1 VSLPTPYYERNGITI
16 YCGDCRE
23 ILPQLKAVES
33 VITDPVW
40 PNASPDLQGND
51 DPAGLF
57 QQMCEALPLAE
68 RLVVQLGC
76 DSDPRFLQGIPS
88 RWDFLR
94 VCWLDYA
101 RPSYKG
107 RLLYTG
113 DVAYAF
119 GVPPAFIKGR
129 QVMSGMCHSSRS
141 DREYLRHTA
150 ANYHKKEFTAPD
162 RLPHPCARRLEHV
175 VWLVNQFSDHQ
186 VIDPFMGIGTA
197 AVAAKKLSRQFIGI
211 EIEEKYCEIAVK
223 RLSQEVMN
231 FDEFHTPRNLEKEL
245 KSE

>member
-1 VSLPTPYYERNGITI
+1 MSLPTPYYERNGITI

-23 ILPQLKAVES
+23 ILPELGPVES

-40 PNASPDLQGND
+40 PNTSVSLQGHA

-57 QQMCEALPLAE
+57 QQMCQVLPRAQ

-88 RWDFLR
+88 SWPFLR

-101 RPSYKG
+101 RPSFKG

-119 GVPPAFIKGR
+119 GVPPDFIQGR
-129 QVMSGMCHSSRS
+129 QVMSGMCRSSRS
-141 DREYLRHTA
+141 DREYQRHTK
-150 ANYHKKEFTAPD
+150 ANVHKKEFTAPD
-162 RLPHPCARRLEHV
+162 GLPHPCPRRLEHV
-175 VWLVNQFSDHQ
+175 VWLVNQLSDHQ
-186 VIDPFMGIGTA
+186 VVDPFMGSGTA
-197 AVAAKKLSRQFIGI
+197 AVAAKKLNRQFIGI
-211 EIEEKYCEIAVK
+211 EIEEKYCEIAAK
-223 RLSQEVMN
+223 RLSQEVMV
-231 FDEFHTPRNLEKEL
+231 FPHSP
-245 KSE
+245 